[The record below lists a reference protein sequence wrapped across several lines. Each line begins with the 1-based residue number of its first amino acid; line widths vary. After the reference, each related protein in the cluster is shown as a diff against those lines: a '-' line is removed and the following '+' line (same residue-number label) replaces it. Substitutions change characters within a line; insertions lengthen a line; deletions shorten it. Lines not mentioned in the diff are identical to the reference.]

1 MRIVLAD
8 NQEIQLAEATYDGHY
23 VVSCQSRAEYQTI
36 WDKFTAE
43 NLSDFKLYDGDNL
56 VKRVLYIR
64 LSSTQAILNPDNT
77 VTGHFYFTGGT
88 EVPNEYEEAGRILLG
103 EDEV

>member
-1 MRIVLAD
+1 MKIQLYD
-8 NQEIQLAEATYDGHY
+8 GTEIQLDSATYDGHY
-23 VVSCQSRAEYQTI
+23 VVNCQNRAEYQGI
-36 WDKFTAE
+36 WDKFTTE
-43 NLSDFKLYDGDNL
+43 NLADFKLYDGENL

-88 EVPNEYEEAGRILLG
+88 DVPNEYEEAGRILLG
-103 EDEV
+103 EEEA